1 MIFLVAFCW
10 NCAPNLVSSLSTK
23 VKKDLCAVYQVGNN
37 ISGFITLHQK
47 SIYTLSLYSICINKR
62 SNKLMPLPGYIDEW
76 VRKIINDKL
85 YANNIVDGVANWRFI
100 YK

>member
-10 NCAPNLVSSLSTK
+10 NCAPNIVSSLSTK

-47 SIYTLSLYSICINKR
+47 SIYTLSLYSICINKC
-62 SNKLMPLPGYIDEW
+62 SNKLMALPGYRS
-76 VRKIINDKL
+76 V
-85 YANNIVDGVANWRFI
+85 G
-100 YK
+100 